1 MHNVCVM
8 ARVRP
13 PKNGIGNHINV
24 NSEKNFIDIKEIKK
38 DLRNNEVETSKH
50 YIFDQVFDKDYDND
64 DLFNDFGMKITFNLI
79 KNIDTTFYV
88 YGQTGSGK
96 THTITGTD
104 RIPGLLSLMIKV
116 IKKQKLNLTY
126 NKMKKIL
133 LLTLSLLA
141 LSCSKDLDY
150 EMVDFLFVPDNLK
163 IEEPTGIRL
172 ASNIVNN
179 EVDVNVKLPADGTYR
194 IKILDLTLKVVS
206 QEKLTA
212 KAGDNLIKVYVNALP
227 QSSFTVEL
235 LTEDNQLLGR
245 EVFAI
250 TN

>member
-1 MHNVCVM
+1 
-8 ARVRP
+8 
-13 PKNGIGNHINV
+13 
-24 NSEKNFIDIKEIKK
+24 
-38 DLRNNEVETSKH
+38 
-50 YIFDQVFDKDYDND
+50 
-64 DLFNDFGMKITFNLI
+64 
-79 KNIDTTFYV
+79 
-88 YGQTGSGK
+88 
-96 THTITGTD
+96 
-104 RIPGLLSLMIKV
+104 
-116 IKKQKLNLTY
+116 
-126 NKMKKIL
+126 MKKIL

-194 IKILDLTLKVVS
+194 IKILDITLKTIS
-206 QEKLTA
+206 QEKLEA

-227 QSSFTVEL
+227 ESSFVVEL
-235 LTEDNQLLGR
+235 LTEDNQLLGK
-245 EVFAI
+245 ETFAI

>member
-1 MHNVCVM
+1 
-8 ARVRP
+8 
-13 PKNGIGNHINV
+13 
-24 NSEKNFIDIKEIKK
+24 
-38 DLRNNEVETSKH
+38 
-50 YIFDQVFDKDYDND
+50 
-64 DLFNDFGMKITFNLI
+64 
-79 KNIDTTFYV
+79 
-88 YGQTGSGK
+88 
-96 THTITGTD
+96 
-104 RIPGLLSLMIKV
+104 
-116 IKKQKLNLTY
+116 
-126 NKMKKIL
+126 MKKIL

-194 IKILDLTLKVVS
+194 IKILDITLKTIS
-206 QEKLTA
+206 QEKLEA

-227 QSSFTVEL
+227 ESSFMVEL
-235 LTEDNQLLGR
+235 LTEDNQLLGK
-245 EVFAI
+245 ETFAI

>member
-1 MHNVCVM
+1 
-8 ARVRP
+8 
-13 PKNGIGNHINV
+13 
-24 NSEKNFIDIKEIKK
+24 
-38 DLRNNEVETSKH
+38 
-50 YIFDQVFDKDYDND
+50 
-64 DLFNDFGMKITFNLI
+64 
-79 KNIDTTFYV
+79 
-88 YGQTGSGK
+88 
-96 THTITGTD
+96 
-104 RIPGLLSLMIKV
+104 
-116 IKKQKLNLTY
+116 
-126 NKMKKIL
+126 MKKIL

-194 IKILDLTLKVVS
+194 IKILDLTLKIVS

-212 KAGDNLIKVYVNALP
+212 KEGNNLIKVYVNALP

>member
-1 MHNVCVM
+1 
-8 ARVRP
+8 
-13 PKNGIGNHINV
+13 
-24 NSEKNFIDIKEIKK
+24 
-38 DLRNNEVETSKH
+38 
-50 YIFDQVFDKDYDND
+50 
-64 DLFNDFGMKITFNLI
+64 
-79 KNIDTTFYV
+79 
-88 YGQTGSGK
+88 
-96 THTITGTD
+96 
-104 RIPGLLSLMIKV
+104 
-116 IKKQKLNLTY
+116 
-126 NKMKKIL
+126 MKKIL

-163 IEEPTGIRL
+163 IEEPAGIRL

-194 IKILDLTLKVVS
+194 IRILDLTLKIVS

-212 KAGDNLIKVYVNALP
+212 KEGDNLIKVYVNALP

>member
-1 MHNVCVM
+1 
-8 ARVRP
+8 
-13 PKNGIGNHINV
+13 
-24 NSEKNFIDIKEIKK
+24 
-38 DLRNNEVETSKH
+38 
-50 YIFDQVFDKDYDND
+50 
-64 DLFNDFGMKITFNLI
+64 
-79 KNIDTTFYV
+79 
-88 YGQTGSGK
+88 
-96 THTITGTD
+96 
-104 RIPGLLSLMIKV
+104 
-116 IKKQKLNLTY
+116 
-126 NKMKKIL
+126 MKKIL

-194 IKILDLTLKVVS
+194 IKILDLTLNIVS
-206 QEKLTA
+206 QEKLSA
-212 KAGDNLIKVYVNALP
+212 KEGDNLIKVYVNALP

-235 LTEDNQLLGR
+235 LTDDNQLLGR

-250 TN
+250 RN

>member
-1 MHNVCVM
+1 
-8 ARVRP
+8 
-13 PKNGIGNHINV
+13 
-24 NSEKNFIDIKEIKK
+24 
-38 DLRNNEVETSKH
+38 
-50 YIFDQVFDKDYDND
+50 
-64 DLFNDFGMKITFNLI
+64 
-79 KNIDTTFYV
+79 
-88 YGQTGSGK
+88 
-96 THTITGTD
+96 
-104 RIPGLLSLMIKV
+104 
-116 IKKQKLNLTY
+116 
-126 NKMKKIL
+126 MKKIL

-194 IKILDLTLKVVS
+194 IKILDLTLKTVS

-227 QSSFTVEL
+227 ESSFMVEL
-235 LTEDNQLLGR
+235 LTEDNQLLGK
-245 EVFAI
+245 ETFAI

>member
-1 MHNVCVM
+1 
-8 ARVRP
+8 
-13 PKNGIGNHINV
+13 
-24 NSEKNFIDIKEIKK
+24 
-38 DLRNNEVETSKH
+38 
-50 YIFDQVFDKDYDND
+50 
-64 DLFNDFGMKITFNLI
+64 
-79 KNIDTTFYV
+79 
-88 YGQTGSGK
+88 
-96 THTITGTD
+96 
-104 RIPGLLSLMIKV
+104 
-116 IKKQKLNLTY
+116 
-126 NKMKKIL
+126 MKKIL

-194 IKILDLTLKVVS
+194 IKILDITLKTIS
-206 QEKLTA
+206 QEKLEA

-227 QSSFTVEL
+227 ESSFIVEL
-235 LTEDNQLLGR
+235 LTEDNQLLGK
-245 EVFAI
+245 ETFAI

>member
-1 MHNVCVM
+1 
-8 ARVRP
+8 
-13 PKNGIGNHINV
+13 
-24 NSEKNFIDIKEIKK
+24 
-38 DLRNNEVETSKH
+38 
-50 YIFDQVFDKDYDND
+50 
-64 DLFNDFGMKITFNLI
+64 
-79 KNIDTTFYV
+79 
-88 YGQTGSGK
+88 
-96 THTITGTD
+96 
-104 RIPGLLSLMIKV
+104 
-116 IKKQKLNLTY
+116 
-126 NKMKKIL
+126 MKKIL

-150 EMVDFLFVPDNLK
+150 EMVDFVFIPDNLK
-163 IEEPTGIRL
+163 IEDPTGIRL
-172 ASNIVNN
+172 ASNIVSN

-194 IKILDLTLKVVS
+194 IKILDLTLKTIS

-212 KAGDNLIKVYVNALP
+212 KEGDNLIKVYVNALP

>member
-1 MHNVCVM
+1 
-8 ARVRP
+8 
-13 PKNGIGNHINV
+13 
-24 NSEKNFIDIKEIKK
+24 
-38 DLRNNEVETSKH
+38 
-50 YIFDQVFDKDYDND
+50 
-64 DLFNDFGMKITFNLI
+64 
-79 KNIDTTFYV
+79 
-88 YGQTGSGK
+88 
-96 THTITGTD
+96 
-104 RIPGLLSLMIKV
+104 
-116 IKKQKLNLTY
+116 
-126 NKMKKIL
+126 MKKIL

-150 EMVDFLFVPDNLK
+150 EMVDFVFIPDNLK
-163 IEEPTGIRL
+163 IVESTGIRL

-194 IKILDLTLKVVS
+194 IKILDLTLKTIS

-212 KAGDNLIKVYVNALP
+212 KEGDNLIKVYVNALP

>member
-1 MHNVCVM
+1 
-8 ARVRP
+8 
-13 PKNGIGNHINV
+13 
-24 NSEKNFIDIKEIKK
+24 
-38 DLRNNEVETSKH
+38 
-50 YIFDQVFDKDYDND
+50 
-64 DLFNDFGMKITFNLI
+64 
-79 KNIDTTFYV
+79 
-88 YGQTGSGK
+88 
-96 THTITGTD
+96 
-104 RIPGLLSLMIKV
+104 
-116 IKKQKLNLTY
+116 
-126 NKMKKIL
+126 MKKIL

-179 EVDVNVKLPADGTYR
+179 EVDENVKLPADGTYR
-194 IKILDLTLKVVS
+194 IRILDLTLKIVS

-235 LTEDNQLLGR
+235 LTEDNQLLGK

-250 TN
+250 AN

>member
-1 MHNVCVM
+1 
-8 ARVRP
+8 
-13 PKNGIGNHINV
+13 
-24 NSEKNFIDIKEIKK
+24 
-38 DLRNNEVETSKH
+38 
-50 YIFDQVFDKDYDND
+50 
-64 DLFNDFGMKITFNLI
+64 
-79 KNIDTTFYV
+79 
-88 YGQTGSGK
+88 
-96 THTITGTD
+96 
-104 RIPGLLSLMIKV
+104 
-116 IKKQKLNLTY
+116 
-126 NKMKKIL
+126 MKKIL

-194 IKILDLTLKVVS
+194 IKILDLTLNIVS

-212 KAGDNLIKVYVNALP
+212 KEGDNLIKVYVNALP

-235 LTEDNQLLGR
+235 LTDDNQLLGR

-250 TN
+250 RN

>member
-1 MHNVCVM
+1 
-8 ARVRP
+8 
-13 PKNGIGNHINV
+13 
-24 NSEKNFIDIKEIKK
+24 
-38 DLRNNEVETSKH
+38 
-50 YIFDQVFDKDYDND
+50 
-64 DLFNDFGMKITFNLI
+64 
-79 KNIDTTFYV
+79 
-88 YGQTGSGK
+88 
-96 THTITGTD
+96 
-104 RIPGLLSLMIKV
+104 
-116 IKKQKLNLTY
+116 
-126 NKMKKIL
+126 MKKIL
-133 LLTLSLLA
+133 LLTFSLLA

-194 IKILDLTLKVVS
+194 IRILDLTLKIVS

-212 KAGDNLIKVYVNALP
+212 KEGDNLIKVYVNALP

>member
-1 MHNVCVM
+1 
-8 ARVRP
+8 
-13 PKNGIGNHINV
+13 
-24 NSEKNFIDIKEIKK
+24 
-38 DLRNNEVETSKH
+38 
-50 YIFDQVFDKDYDND
+50 
-64 DLFNDFGMKITFNLI
+64 
-79 KNIDTTFYV
+79 
-88 YGQTGSGK
+88 
-96 THTITGTD
+96 
-104 RIPGLLSLMIKV
+104 
-116 IKKQKLNLTY
+116 
-126 NKMKKIL
+126 MKKIL
-133 LLTLSLLA
+133 LLTFSLLA

-194 IKILDLTLKVVS
+194 IRILDLTLKIVS

-212 KAGDNLIKVYVNALP
+212 KEGDNLIKVYVNALP

-250 TN
+250 AN

>member
-1 MHNVCVM
+1 
-8 ARVRP
+8 
-13 PKNGIGNHINV
+13 
-24 NSEKNFIDIKEIKK
+24 
-38 DLRNNEVETSKH
+38 
-50 YIFDQVFDKDYDND
+50 
-64 DLFNDFGMKITFNLI
+64 
-79 KNIDTTFYV
+79 
-88 YGQTGSGK
+88 
-96 THTITGTD
+96 
-104 RIPGLLSLMIKV
+104 
-116 IKKQKLNLTY
+116 
-126 NKMKKIL
+126 MKKIL

-194 IKILDLTLKVVS
+194 IKILDLTLNIVS

-212 KAGDNLIKVYVNALP
+212 KEGDNLIKVYVNALP

-235 LTEDNQLLGR
+235 LTENNQLLGR

>member
-1 MHNVCVM
+1 
-8 ARVRP
+8 
-13 PKNGIGNHINV
+13 
-24 NSEKNFIDIKEIKK
+24 
-38 DLRNNEVETSKH
+38 
-50 YIFDQVFDKDYDND
+50 
-64 DLFNDFGMKITFNLI
+64 
-79 KNIDTTFYV
+79 
-88 YGQTGSGK
+88 
-96 THTITGTD
+96 
-104 RIPGLLSLMIKV
+104 
-116 IKKQKLNLTY
+116 
-126 NKMKKIL
+126 MKKIL

-194 IKILDLTLKVVS
+194 IKILDLTLNIVS

-212 KAGDNLIKVYVNALP
+212 KEGDNLIKVYVNALP

-250 TN
+250 RN